1 VSLVVD
7 YLDPDNKFMYR
18 LYHNACRYTR
28 DDMIVEDSST
38 TGRPWD
44 HTVITNDNPTI
55 HTLQLE
61 NAIPV
66 ASFVKIDNDQE
77 AP

>member
-1 VSLVVD
+1 
-7 YLDPDNKFMYR
+7 
-18 LYHNACRYTR
+18 
-28 DDMIVEDSST
+28 MIVEDSST